1 MQACPLSQH
10 GEVKLFSVSPCSQQ
24 GCRWSWILETV
35 TCRSRAQRHPQR
47 GSDVDGKANVM
58 VQESCK
64 KNIQMLNVLHSAHL
78 SPAAPG
84 RTNTKQLLFFCTWEK
99 MCVGFSGDLA
109 HHIQAAVAGPC
120 GQHGKRV
127 TSSAGFVCSQQSCPV
142 LSCWLG
148 TSWHVPVQTCGLS
161 QRLHCSHHLLS
172 SGPGAL
178 LFLRQPRVVLV
189 GKLKKALHAA
199 VAFKSWKS
207 VTGNFC

>member
-1 MQACPLSQH
+1 M
-10 GEVKLFSVSPCSQQ
+10 
-24 GCRWSWILETV
+24 
-35 TCRSRAQRHPQR
+35 
-47 GSDVDGKANVM
+47 DGKANVM

-84 RTNTKQLLFFCTWEK
+84 RTNTKQFLFFCTWEK
-99 MCVGFSGDLA
+99 MCMGFSGDLA
-109 HHIQAAVAGPC
+109 QHIQAAVAGPC

-172 SGPGAL
+172 SGQLSSSSGSPQWSWLRNLKRHCMLLWHSGAGNQL
-178 LFLRQPRVVLV
+178 MVTSV
-189 GKLKKALHAA
+189 KLQI
-199 VAFKSWKS
+199 SD
-207 VTGNFC
+207 